1 MKYFILLTDEAK
13 RDLQEIEHYS
23 LDHNSSIKY
32 IKNILS
38 RIELLESF
46 PYLGLE
52 IKNQTFSFFVIRY
65 LITGNHIVYYKIN
78 EIAKCIYVY
87 AIVSQ
92 SSNWKTLV
100 NKDNVSP
107 KIIIARS
114 DRVEIV
120 TMDFSMV
127 YDVWRNSLDSD
138 NRTFVPDE
146 VFETL
151 EEANAVVE
159 QIIKNYET
167 KDGPFIYAVIRKEDQ
182 ANLGYV
188 QLIKIEEGYEI
199 GYHIAKLYTGRG
211 YATEA
216 VNLFLDYLKK
226 NTELDTIIGIALANN
241 KASRRVLEKCG
252 FTLIFEGR
260 GLYQGRKRKII
271 RTIKHL

>member
-1 MKYFILLTDEAK
+1 M
-13 RDLQEIEHYS
+13 
-23 LDHNSSIKY
+23 
-32 IKNILS
+32 
-38 RIELLESF
+38 
-46 PYLGLE
+46 
-52 IKNQTFSFFVIRY
+52 
-65 LITGNHIVYYKIN
+65 
-78 EIAKCIYVY
+78 
-87 AIVSQ
+87 
-92 SSNWKTLV
+92 SNK
-100 NKDNVSP
+100 
-107 KIIIARS
+107 
-114 DRVEIV
+114 EIV
-120 TMDFSMV
+120 IVEDNQIEIRKMDISMV

-138 NRTFVPDE
+138 NRIFVPDE

-151 EEANAVVE
+151 EEANTVVE

-188 QLIKIEEGYEI
+188 QLIKIEDGYEI
-199 GYHIAKLYTGRG
+199 GYHIAKLYTGKG

-271 RTIKHL
+271 KTIKHL